1 MNPNRSLF
9 SGSMSATRHDM
20 KPLGRLDS
28 HHRKGCRPHL
38 VTVSLVLSVVLSG
51 CGGSRC
57 PDIVLICLDSFRADH
72 FTPGL
77 TPNLWEF
84 GNDSVVFHDV
94 VSNAPWTTPSIASVF
109 TGAFPTTHGLNDE
122 GHRLA
127 AKSPPI
133 AQGLVTL
140 AEALE
145 ESGYTTA
152 AYVTHGPL
160 APQLGFDR
168 GFDEY
173 IEVDRVDG
181 SDIKQIVDLGLRLL
195 SSAESPIFLYLHSFE
210 PHLPDVTGSYAGD
223 IARMDSELGRFLEAV
238 QRRNAL
244 IAVFSD
250 HGEDPSRASRRH
262 GFDLKQDLL
271 SVPLIVRDGLHAGVV
286 SDPAQLVDLMPTI
299 LEFVDVRIPGSVQGR
314 SLLPALRGEGL
325 ESTLIVSEAPFQGSS
340 WFSARRGEFKLVFR
354 PVEDSSSDLWWWDEV
369 TGPHIAL
376 YNLALDP
383 NEKSN
388 VFESEKKIALS
399 LLAEMAELRSGT
411 SQPTEGESDM
421 LERLRSLGY
430 LD

>member
-1 MNPNRSLF
+1 M
-9 SGSMSATRHDM
+9 DQ
-20 KPLGRLDS
+20 
-28 HHRKGCRPHL
+28 
-38 VTVSLVLSVVLSG
+38 LSG
-51 CGGSRC
+51 GS
-57 PDIVLICLDSFRADH
+57 P
-72 FTPGL
+72 
-77 TPNLWEF
+77 
-84 GNDSVVFHDV
+84 
-94 VSNAPWTTPSIASVF
+94 
-109 TGAFPTTHGLNDE
+109 
-122 GHRLA
+122 
-127 AKSPPI
+127 
-133 AQGLVTL
+133 
-140 AEALE
+140 
-145 ESGYTTA
+145 
-152 AYVTHGPL
+152 
-160 APQLGFDR
+160 
-168 GFDEY
+168 
-173 IEVDRVDG
+173 
-181 SDIKQIVDLGLRLL
+181 
-195 SSAESPIFLYLHSFE
+195 FLYLHSFE

-244 IAVFSD
+244 IIVFSD

-314 SLLPALRGEGL
+314 SLLPALRGERL
-325 ESTLIVSEAPFQGSS
+325 QSTLIVSEAPFQGSS

-369 TGPHIAL
+369 TGPQIAL

-388 VFESEKKIALS
+388 VFETEKKIALS